1 MVSVWNI
8 KNDKSIGTIPVIVE
22 VQDQMCL
29 GAALIRNRRSANN
42 PADVSEKEML
52 FETTM
57 IF

>member
-1 MVSVWNI
+1 MICVSRGQL
-8 KNDKSIGTIPVIVE
+8 DKFSVIVE